1 MSIKSKKGFTIIE
14 VVLVLAIAG
23 LIFLM
28 VFIAL
33 PNLQRSQRDTQ
44 RRNDYSALSAGL
56 VQYMTNNNGKM
67 PAACTATSAACKSL
81 ATLLN
86 STGEGPSGNPY
97 TVTVKVATAAGT
109 ETVSA
114 VDGVTIIEKAQCGDL
129 TAAASVGG
137 TGGKATYTLKT
148 GERNFII
155 VGYVEN
161 TPGVYC
167 YSSNQ

>member
-1 MSIKSKKGFTIIE
+1 MSVSNISNKRGFTIIE

-33 PNLQRSQRDTQ
+33 PNMQRSQRDTQ
-44 RRNDYSALSAGL
+44 RRNDYAALSAGL

-67 PAACTATSAACKSL
+67 PTAATGLDK
-81 ATLLN
+81 LLN
-86 STGEGPSGNPY
+86 SQGQGPTGTNY
-97 TVTVKVATAAGT
+97 TVSIVNATANGT
-109 ETVSA
+109 ATLTVQEGVIIVKNA
-114 VDGVTIIEKAQCGDL
+114 VCGTL
-129 TAAASVGG
+129 TAASGVGKPD
-137 TGGKATYTLKT
+137 GKAAYTYKS

-155 VGYVEN
+155 VGYIEN

-167 YSSNQ
+167 YSSNNT